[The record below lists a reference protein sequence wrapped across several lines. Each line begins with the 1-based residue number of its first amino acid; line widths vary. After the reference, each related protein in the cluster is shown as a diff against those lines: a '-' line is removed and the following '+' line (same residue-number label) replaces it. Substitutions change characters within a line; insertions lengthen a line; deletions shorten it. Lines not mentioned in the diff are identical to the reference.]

1 MYFLLFVYSDLE
13 KPPTEM
19 MSGHILPST
28 SQHQYTWIFAFER
41 KCTLK
46 VPILKGEIT
55 LKQK

>member
-1 MYFLLFVYSDLE
+1 MYFLLFVYLDLE

-19 MSGHILPST
+19 MSGHILPSI
-28 SQHQYTWIFAFER
+28 SQHQYTWIFAFEI

-46 VPILKGEIT
+46 VPVLKGKIT